1 MATRKTS
8 KMVSDTTVVKS
19 SQRLQK
25 TEQVRDRVRSTGFGS
40 AKPTYTPLKNL
51 STTQIRDFLL
61 TTVWAETCIQTIVD
75 EVVKYDLY
83 TDPINEEIDAFLK
96 FPSEIEPMLTVRK
109 KYLKD
114 MLRWGN
120 GVCVVQFKKGKPSGL
135 VTPPGYTLQVTDDT
149 PPKYRF
155 TKIGSDEFL
164 KDTNGTEI
172 VMTNKEVIHFQLDA
186 DSDSTQARS
195 NLERAYNDVLA
206 DKQMSESLANF
217 TEKGF
222 MKPAF
227 LSLPKTNSADVKEFI
242 EYLNAMISDNA
253 KLFGINKEANLTEI
267 PYWSATEIIEMQRWV
282 GMKVAAV
289 YKVPPFMINL
299 VQDVGSLN
307 AREQRARF
315 LENVVLPI
323 LTYEAY
329 MLTAGI
335 VRKGYQN
342 LDTQISS
349 PIISTK
355 LNYDRAR
362 IARLLVGQEEQ
373 LLTADEARK
382 IFFNLPPLTPEQK
395 SKATP
400 KKGA

>member
-1 MATRKTS
+1 MAKKNAGQVANNS
-8 KMVSDTTVVKS
+8 TVVKS
-19 SQRLQK
+19 SKRLQK
-25 TEQVRDRVRSTGFGS
+25 TEQVRDRQRAAGFGA
-40 AKPTYTPLKNL
+40 AKPTYVPLSNL
-51 STTQIRDFLL
+51 SVTQIRDFLL

-83 TDPINEEIDAFLK
+83 TDPADKKIDAFLK
-96 FPSEIEPMLTVRK
+96 FPSDREPMLTVRK

-120 GVCVVQFKKGKPSGL
+120 GACVIQYKNNVPVGL
-135 VTPPGYTLQVTDDT
+135 VTPPGYTLRLTDDN
-149 PPKYRF
+149 PPKYKF
-155 TKIGSDEFL
+155 LLVGSSSEFL
-164 KDTNGTEI
+164 QENGKDIE
-172 VMTNKEVIHFQLDA
+172 MTNKEVIHFQLDA
-186 DSDSTQARS
+186 DSDSTLARS
-195 NLERAYNDVLA
+195 NLERAYNDVLC
-206 DKQMSESLANF
+206 DKQMAESLANF

-222 MKPAF
+222 IKPAF

-253 KLFGINKEANLTEI
+253 KLFGINKEAKLTEI

-329 MLTAGI
+329 MLTGSI
-335 VRKGYQN
+335 VRKGFKN
-342 LDTQISS
+342 LETMISS
-349 PIISTK
+349 PVISTK

-362 IARLLVGQEEQ
+362 IARILVGNDEQ
-373 LLTADEARK
+373 LLTGDEARK
-382 IFFNLPPLTPEQK
+382 IFFNLPPIEEK
-395 SKATP
+395 D
-400 KKGA
+400 KKVVKPTEGK

>member
-1 MATRKTS
+1 MATKRTNS
-8 KMVSDTTVVKS
+8 K
-19 SQRLQK
+19 RLQK
-25 TEQVRDRVRSTGFGS
+25 TEQVRDRTRTTGFGA
-40 AKPTYTPLKNL
+40 AKPTYVPLRNL
-51 STTQIRDFLL
+51 SISQIRDFLL

-83 TDPINEEIDAFLK
+83 TDPIDEKIDSFLK
-96 FPSEIEPMLTVRK
+96 FPSGIEPMLTVRK

-120 GVCVVQFKKGKPSGL
+120 GVCVVQYKANTPVGL
-135 VTPPGYTLQVTDDT
+135 ATPPGYTLRVTGDN
-149 PPKYRF
+149 PPKYKF
-155 TKIGSDEFL
+155 LKLDSDEFL
-164 KDTNGTEI
+164 TDDNGTEI
-172 VMTNKEVIHFQLDA
+172 EMTNKEVIHFQLDA

-195 NLERAYNDVLA
+195 NLERAYNDVLC
-206 DKQMSESLANF
+206 DKQMAEAMANF

-222 MKPAF
+222 IKPAF
-227 LSLPKTNSADVKEFI
+227 LSLPKTNAADVKEFI

-253 KLFGINKEANLTEI
+253 KLFGINKEAKLQEI
-267 PYWSATEIIEMQRWV
+267 PYFSASEIIEMQRWV

-329 MLTAGI
+329 MLTMTV
-335 VRKGYQN
+335 VRKGFKN
-342 LDTQISS
+342 MDTQISS
-349 PIISTK
+349 PVISTK

-362 IARLLVGQEEQ
+362 IARLLVGNEEQ
-373 LLTADEARK
+373 LLTGDEARK
-382 IFFNLPPLTPEQK
+382 IFFNLPPINE
-395 SKATP
+395 
-400 KKGA
+400 KKTTTKGK